1 MKCALIVNTSENVM
15 TFRRSLIRYL
25 LEHGHEVVVF
35 AGDDDRRHQIEDLGV
50 EFYCVKQENRSLNP
64 LKMLRY
70 QKDIAELLHSVNPD
84 AVMTFQMKPNTF
96 GVFAAHKAGVPKIL
110 SMVEGA
116 GDVFM
121 KNSLK
126 WRLVRFAACMLY
138 RAAFRHCEKV
148 LFLNKDDV
156 EEFVGRRLVRR
167 EKSVLVHGIGVDL
180 ERFSHKPLR
189 NDKVFLMVARLHRE
203 KGVLEYCECARLV
216 KNRYPDARFLLL
228 GAEMDITAEDLQK
241 YPEVEYLGCVEDV
254 RPYLEASSVVVLP
267 SYYREGLP
275 MSLMEAEATGR
286 AVITCMTIGCKETVR
301 DGYNGFLVPA
311 KDAQALAEKC
321 MYFLENPQ
329 QVAQMG
335 ANSRKFAE
343 THFDQQKINAQILQ
357 MIEK

>member
-1 MKCALIVNTSENVM
+1 MKCFLIANTSETVM
-15 TFRRSLIRYL
+15 NFRRHLIGQLKDR
-25 LEHGHEVVVF
+25 GHQVTVI
-35 AGDDDRRHQIEDLGV
+35 AGDAERKRDIEALGV
-50 EFYCVKQENRSLNP
+50 TFYCVEQDNRSLDP
-64 LKMLRY
+64 FAMLRY
-70 QKDIAELLHSVNPD
+70 KKKISRLLREQQPD
-84 AVMTFQMKPNTF
+84 VVMTFQMKPNTF
-96 GVFAAHKAGVPKIL
+96 GVYAARKAGVPKIF

-126 WRLVRFAACMLY
+126 WRLVRFAACVLY
-138 RAAFRHCEKV
+138 RAAFRNCEKV

-180 ERFSHKPLR
+180 ERFSHKPLH
-189 NDKVFLMVARLHRE
+189 NHKTFLMVARLHRE
-203 KGVLEYCECARLV
+203 KGVLEYCQCARLV
-216 KNRYPDARFLLL
+216 KSRYPDARFLLL
-228 GAEMDITAEDLQK
+228 GAEMDITAEDLRQ

-267 SYYREGLP
+267 SYREGLP

-311 KDAQALAEKC
+311 KDAEALAEKC

-329 QVAQMG
+329 KVAQMG
-335 ANSRKFAE
+335 ENSRRFAQE
-343 THFDQQKINAQILQ
+343 HFDQKKINAQILSVMEQ
-357 MIEK
+357 A